1 VDGIHDLGG
10 RHGFGGS
17 LAQREEEGFHT
28 DWERR
33 VFSMNLLLMGLGC
46 FSIDAM
52 RHAFERLDPVTYLSA
67 GYYGRWLM
75 GAEMLIAEAGGR
87 AQPGSVPDATAKRAI
102 EAAPRF
108 AVGDA
113 VRAKNLHP
121 PGHIRLPGYAKGKR
135 GSVVL
140 RQGAWVF
147 PDTNAHGLGEC
158 PEHAYAVRFEGRE
171 LWGEDAEPDTCV
183 HLDLFE
189 SYLEPA

>member
-1 VDGIHDLGG
+1 MDGIHDLGG

-17 LAQREEEGFHT
+17 LAEREEEGFHA

-33 VFSMNLLLMGLGC
+33 VFGMNLLLMGLGC
-46 FSIDAM
+46 FNIDAM
-52 RHAFERLDPVTYLSA
+52 RHSLERLDPVSYLTV
-67 GYYGRWLM
+67 GYYGRWLI
-75 GAEMLIAEAGGR
+75 GAERLIEEAGGC
-87 AQPGSVPDATAKRAI
+87 AQPGRVPDPTAKRAI

-108 AVGDA
+108 SVGDV

-121 PGHIRLPGYAKGKR
+121 PGHIRLPGYVKGKR
-135 GSVVL
+135 GTVVL

-147 PDTNAHGLGEC
+147 PDTNAHGLGER
-158 PEHAYAVRFEGRE
+158 PEHAYALRFEGSE
-171 LWGEDAEPDTCV
+171 LWGEDAESGTCV